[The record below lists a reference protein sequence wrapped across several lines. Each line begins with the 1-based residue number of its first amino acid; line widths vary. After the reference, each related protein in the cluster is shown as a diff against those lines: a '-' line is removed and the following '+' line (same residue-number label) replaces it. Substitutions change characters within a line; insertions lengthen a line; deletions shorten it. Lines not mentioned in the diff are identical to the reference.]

1 MDAHGDLPSTE
12 EIEDIWNLPE
22 VNEASSEEEKA
33 EYEKKVSLL
42 TWYLD
47 VFMPKAVGLEFW
59 GELIRPYRLMTDT
72 EVVEGDPSGKK
83 KVLVTVTSE
92 AFGLLVYHNCRDKWV
107 ADYKYKKEHG
117 KKAQVPKY
125 NKDDVSTH
133 KHVNKWSNSNSG
145 SVVGGGWHPAA
156 LKKFNAL
163 KQKGE

>member
-59 GELIRPYRLMTDT
+59 GDLIRPY
-72 EVVEGDPSGKK
+72 G
-83 KVLVTVTSE
+83 
-92 AFGLLVYHNCRDKWV
+92 H
-107 ADYKYKKEHG
+107 
-117 KKAQVPKY
+117 
-125 NKDDVSTH
+125 
-133 KHVNKWSNSNSG
+133 
-145 SVVGGGWHPAA
+145 
-156 LKKFNAL
+156 
-163 KQKGE
+163 